1 MTIAH
6 WLIGFIVSVL
16 VANFPSTA
24 RAQQTVDIIITNGHI
39 LTMDDQLTEY
49 ERGFVAIN
57 DNKIV
62 ALGPQTKAAA
72 FQAKKVMDVDGDI
85 VLPGFINTHTHASMS
100 LFRSLGDD
108 VADRLH
114 SYIFPLV
121 ALDFVCLRLC
131 LFSRLP
137 WGCQPPF
144 LGFDALRFPSLVCL
158 RNRLLLVGYIPV

>member
-114 SYIFPLV
+114 SYIFPLEKQFVSRDMVYLGAELGNIEMLKGGVTTYADMYYFEDEV
-121 ALDFVCLRLC
+121 ARAV
-131 LFSRLP
+131 
-137 WGCQPPF
+137 PF
-144 LGFDALRFPSLVCL
+144 
-158 RNRLLLVGYIPV
+158 

>member
-1 MTIAH
+1 MKAVCGEPTLKLSSNALWFKQLKRQVFVLKTGEVVTYKHFFYFQPRWNCMTIAH

-72 FQAKKVMDVDGDI
+72 FQAKK
-85 VLPGFINTHTHASMS
+85 N
-100 LFRSLGDD
+100 
-108 VADRLH
+108 
-114 SYIFPLV
+114 
-121 ALDFVCLRLC
+121 
-131 LFSRLP
+131 
-137 WGCQPPF
+137 
-144 LGFDALRFPSLVCL
+144 
-158 RNRLLLVGYIPV
+158 